1 MGQNKSS
8 DVVWHHATVTRERH
22 EALNGHS
29 SVIVVHRPFRVPG
42 NPSCGRS
49 LTLFLQQLGLYEL
62 TSMGSSLKLCL
73 VAEGNADVYPRP
85 GSPHCRYRKLRTPII
100 MS

>member
-22 EALNGHS
+22 NALNGHS

-42 NPSCGRS
+42 NPSCGRFTDVIS
-49 LTLFLQQLGLYEL
+49 ATARFIRANVDGKLT
-62 TSMGSSLKLCL
+62 
-73 VAEGNADVYPRP
+73 
-85 GSPHCRYRKLRTPII
+85 
-100 MS
+100 